1 MINKEVYLIMPAT
14 EIVCTVC
21 GVGFPFTEEEQEA
34 MEEWL
39 GENSYFDLEEDG
51 WIQSEAEMI
60 IDCEP
65 SIERID

>member
-1 MINKEVYLIMPAT
+1 MQE
-14 EIVCTVC
+14 CTDGC
-21 GVGFPFTEEEQEA
+21 WEEHNFEGFTEEEQEA